1 MNLRT
6 IKMST
11 LLILLFNLSLIFN
24 GFSCSGNTANE
35 NNDLPDTRPA
45 KLLISYNDGGGMVY
59 YSENLNISEDSCVY
73 TINDGGTISK
83 VYFTMTPAELDRLY
97 KVFTDNDFSNIKTYE
112 EMVYDRG
119 GESISL
125 SWGQGKYASI
135 SNGGMTFIKDSWK
148 KEWSN
153 CLDAIKEALVKGT
166 EKQKK
171 DYEVRV
177 DKTLFGETMTIY
189 IKQIQIIRESTVMGE
204 SELESY
210 VTKTTKLLPGNY
222 KMSVSYNKKFAVV
235 PVSPDSSKGVELY
248 LKNDTLAYSFIK

>member
-1 MNLRT
+1 
-6 IKMST
+6 MST
-11 LLILLFNLSLIFN
+11 LLILFFNLSLIFN
-24 GFSCSGNTANE
+24 GFSCSGNTAKE

-45 KLLISYNDGGGMVY
+45 KLLISYYEGGGMVY

-112 EMVYDRG
+112 QMVYDRG

-125 SWGQGKYASI
+125 SWGQGKFASI

-153 CLDAIKEALVKGT
+153 CLDAIKEALVNGT

-171 DYEVRV
+171 DYEVRI
-177 DKTLFGETMTIY
+177 DKTMFGQTMSVY
-189 IKQIQIIRESTVMGE
+189 IRQLQIIPQSTVM
-204 SELESY
+204 SENGMDNS
-210 VTKTTKLLPGNY
+210 VTITAKLLPGTY

-235 PVSPDSSKGVELY
+235 PVSPDSSKGVELS
-248 LKNDTLAYSFIK
+248 LKNDTLAYSYIK